1 MPGASAPKASAIQ
14 AKRLLKPTSIR
25 AIRGSQIWRKF
36 FIFFE
41 TLPVFSFV
49 RERTEE
55 KLP

>member
-49 RERTEE
+49 RGEPQN
-55 KLP
+55 K